1 MVDSGKASNK
11 VIAHITYICRLSAN
25 LIFILFF
32 FGTLFTILGQSPEN
46 MKVWRINFS
55 MQLME
60 RSHLPFI
67 GIALNALS
75 LMSKEDRKYS
85 ASVYW
90 KYLTVIC
97 TLGIVLYL
105 GSLVNSSLR
114 SYSLMKQ
121 SFMPSVS
128 LRENLEKMKSSVDTI
143 SSIDEAKSAIRNA
156 SQRQG
161 KEPNLEESDN
171 LGTLKTK
178 ILEIESEL
186 IREQYEKLESQ
197 FYEVNRRDKFEALR
211 YTIYSIIFIIFYL
224 KLTLFFNR
232 LQRSS

>member
-1 MVDSGKASNK
+1 MSDSGKASNK
-11 VIAHITYICRLSAN
+11 VIAHAAYICRLSAN
-25 LIFILFF
+25 LIFVLFF

-46 MKVWRINFS
+46 MKAWRINFS

-67 GIALNALS
+67 GIALYALS

-85 ASVYW
+85 PSVYW

-143 SSIDEAKSAIRNA
+143 SSIDEAKSALRNA

-178 ILEIESEL
+178 IYEIESEL

>member
-1 MVDSGKASNK
+1 MSDSGRASNK
-11 VIAHITYICRLSAN
+11 VIAHVAYICRLSAN
-25 LIFILFF
+25 LIFILFL

-67 GIALNALS
+67 GIALYALS

-105 GSLVNSSLR
+105 GSLVNSSFR

-143 SSIDEAKSAIRNA
+143 SSIDEAKSALRNA
-156 SQRQG
+156 IQRQG

-178 ILEIESEL
+178 IYEIESEL
-186 IREQYEKLESQ
+186 ISKQYEKLESQ

>member
-1 MVDSGKASNK
+1 MSDSGRASNK
-11 VIAHITYICRLSAN
+11 VIAHVAYICRLSAN
-25 LIFILFF
+25 LIFILFL

-67 GIALNALS
+67 GIALYALS
-75 LMSKEDRKYS
+75 LMTKEDRKYS

-105 GSLVNSSLR
+105 GSLINSSLR

-128 LRENLEKMKSSVDTI
+128 LSENLEKMKSSVDTI
-143 SSIDEAKSAIRNA
+143 SSIDEAKSALRNA

-171 LGTLKTK
+171 LGTIKTK
-178 ILEIESEL
+178 IYEIESEL
-186 IREQYEKLESQ
+186 IREQYQKQERL
-197 FYEVNRRDKFEALR
+197 FYEVNRRSKFEALR
-211 YTIYSIIFIIFYL
+211 YTIYSKILIIFYL

>member
-1 MVDSGKASNK
+1 
-11 VIAHITYICRLSAN
+11 
-25 LIFILFF
+25 
-32 FGTLFTILGQSPEN
+32 
-46 MKVWRINFS
+46 
-55 MQLME
+55 
-60 RSHLPFI
+60 
-67 GIALNALS
+67 
-75 LMSKEDRKYS
+75 MSKEDRKYS
-85 ASVYW
+85 PSVYW

-114 SYSLMKQ
+114 SYFLMKQ
-121 SFMPSVS
+121 SKPSIS
-128 LRENLEKMKSSVDTI
+128 LSENLEKMKSSVDTI
-143 SSIDEAKSAIRNA
+143 NSIDEAKSALRNA

-161 KEPNLEESDN
+161 KEPYLEESDN
-171 LGTLKTK
+171 LRTLKTK

-197 FYEVNRRDKFEALR
+197 FYEVNRRSKFEALR

>member
-1 MVDSGKASNK
+1 MSESGKASNK
-11 VIAHITYICRLSAN
+11 VIAHICYICRLSAN

-67 GIALNALS
+67 GIALYALS

-143 SSIDEAKSAIRNA
+143 SSIDEAKSALRNA

-178 ILEIESEL
+178 IYEIESEL

-197 FYEVNRRDKFEALR
+197 FYEVNRR
-211 YTIYSIIFIIFYL
+211 TNL
-224 KLTLFFNR
+224 KPFDIPST
-232 LQRSS
+232 RSSS

>member
-1 MVDSGKASNK
+1 MPDTGRASNK
-11 VIAHITYICRLSAN
+11 VIVHVAYSCRLSAN
-25 LIFILFF
+25 LIFILFL

-67 GIALNALS
+67 GIALYALS

-143 SSIDEAKSAIRNA
+143 SSIDEAKSALRNA

-178 ILEIESEL
+178 IYEKESEL
-186 IREQYEKLESQ
+186 ISEQYEKLESQ

-211 YTIYSIIFIIFYL
+211 YTIYSIIFMIFYL

>member
-1 MVDSGKASNK
+1 MSDSGRASNK
-11 VIAHITYICRLSAN
+11 VIAHVSYICRLSAN
-25 LIFILFF
+25 LIFILFL

-46 MKVWRINFS
+46 MKAWRINFS

-67 GIALNALS
+67 GIALYALS

-85 ASVYW
+85 PSVYW

-97 TLGIVLYL
+97 TLGIVIYL

-114 SYSLMKQ
+114 SYFLMKQ
-121 SFMPSVS
+121 SKPSIS
-128 LRENLEKMKSSVDTI
+128 LSENLEKMKSSVNTI
-143 SSIDEAKSAIRNA
+143 NSIDEAKSALRNA

-161 KEPNLEESDN
+161 KEPYLEESDN
-171 LGTLKTK
+171 LRTLKTK

-197 FYEVNRRDKFEALR
+197 FYEVNRRSKFEALR

>member
-1 MVDSGKASNK
+1 MSDSGRASNK
-11 VIAHITYICRLSAN
+11 VIAHVAYICRLSAN
-25 LIFILFF
+25 LIFILFL
-32 FGTLFTILGQSPEN
+32 FGTLFTILGQNPEN

-67 GIALNALS
+67 GIALYALS
-75 LMSKEDRKYS
+75 LITKEDRKYS
-85 ASVYW
+85 ASVYR
-90 KYLTVIC
+90 KYLTFIC

-143 SSIDEAKSAIRNA
+143 SSIDEAKSALRNA

-178 ILEIESEL
+178 IYEIESEL

>member
-1 MVDSGKASNK
+1 MSESGKASNK
-11 VIAHITYICRLSAN
+11 VTAHITYICRLSAN

-32 FGTLFTILGQSPEN
+32 LGTLFAILGQSPEN
-46 MKVWRINFS
+46 MKAWRINFS
-55 MQLME
+55 IQLME

-67 GIALNALS
+67 GIALYALS

-90 KYLTVIC
+90 KYLTIIC
-97 TLGIVLYL
+97 TLGIVIYL
-105 GSLVNSSLR
+105 GSLINSSLR

-143 SSIDEAKSAIRNA
+143 SSIDEAKSALRNA

-178 ILEIESEL
+178 IYEIESEL

>member
-1 MVDSGKASNK
+1 MSDSGRASNK
-11 VIAHITYICRLSAN
+11 VIVHVAYICRLSAIV
-25 LIFILFF
+25 IFILFL

-67 GIALNALS
+67 GIALYALS

-121 SFMPSVS
+121 SYMPSVS
-128 LRENLEKMKSSVDTI
+128 LNENLKKVESSIETI
-143 SSIDEAKSAIRNA
+143 TSIDEAKSALRNA

-171 LGTLKTK
+171 LGTIKTK
-178 ILEIESEL
+178 IYEIESEL